1 MSVKKQTRSAPF
13 GLFYIEMI
21 IVLFFFMIASAV
33 ILRAF
38 AAADNISKES
48 DMLEHI
54 SLCSQTAAESFALSG
69 DASEAVKAA
78 FGADIGSENT
88 AVIPI
93 DESCT
98 YSVDGDFEAIVSVRE
113 EELVPVMEISFW
125 KSGGRELLYDIRFAG
140 RSEGMADE

>member
-1 MSVKKQTRSAPF
+1 MSVKKKTLNTPF

-21 IVLFFFMIASAV
+21 IVLFFFMVASAV

-78 FGADIGSENT
+78 FGTDFGGDSVT
-88 AVIPI
+88 VIPL
-93 DESCT
+93 DENCT
-98 YSVDGDFEAIVSVRE
+98 YSVYGGYEAVVNVRE
-113 EELVPVMEISFW
+113 EELVPVMKISFR
-125 KSGGRELLYDIRFAG
+125 KKGGEELYKIRFAG
-140 RSEGMADE
+140 RSEGQM

>member
-1 MSVKKQTRSAPF
+1 MSVKKKKPNAPF

-38 AAADNISKES
+38 AAADSISKES

-69 DASEAVKAA
+69 DASEAIKDA
-78 FGADIGSENT
+78 FGADLGSDAVT
-88 AVIPI
+88 VIPL
-93 DESCT
+93 DENCT
-98 YSVDGDFEAIVSVRE
+98 YSVYGSFEAVVNVRE
-113 EELVPVMEISFW
+113 EELVPVMEISFRR
-125 KSGGRELLYDIRFAG
+125 KGGEELYKIRFAG
-140 RSEGMADE
+140 RSEGLM

>member
-1 MSVKKQTRSAPF
+1 MSVKKKKPNAPF

-38 AAADNISKES
+38 AAADSISKES

-78 FGADIGSENT
+78 FGANIGSDAVT
-88 AVIPI
+88 VIPL
-93 DESCT
+93 DENCT
-98 YSVDGDFEAIVSVRE
+98 YSVYGSFEAVVNVRE
-113 EELVPVMEISFW
+113 EELVPIMEISFR
-125 KSGGRELLYDIRFAG
+125 KKGGEELYSIRFAG
-140 RSEGMADE
+140 RSEGQM

>member
-1 MSVKKQTRSAPF
+1 MSVKKKKPNAPF

-38 AAADNISKES
+38 AAADSISKES

-78 FGADIGSENT
+78 FGANIGSDAVT
-88 AVIPI
+88 VIPL
-93 DESCT
+93 DENCT
-98 YSVDGDFEAIVSVRE
+98 YSVYGSFEAVVNVRE
-113 EELVPVMEISFW
+113 EELVPVMEISFRR
-125 KSGGRELLYDIRFAG
+125 KGGEELYKIRFAG
-140 RSEGMADE
+140 RSEGQM

>member
-1 MSVKKQTRSAPF
+1 MSVKKKKPNAPF

-38 AAADNISKES
+38 AAADSISKES

-78 FGADIGSENT
+78 FGANIGSDAVT
-88 AVIPI
+88 VIPL
-93 DESCT
+93 DENCT
-98 YSVDGDFEAIVSVRE
+98 YSVYGSFEAVVNVRE
-113 EELVPVMEISFW
+113 EELVPVMEISIR
-125 KSGGRELLYDIRFAG
+125 KKGGEELYKIRFAG
-140 RSEGMADE
+140 RSEGLM